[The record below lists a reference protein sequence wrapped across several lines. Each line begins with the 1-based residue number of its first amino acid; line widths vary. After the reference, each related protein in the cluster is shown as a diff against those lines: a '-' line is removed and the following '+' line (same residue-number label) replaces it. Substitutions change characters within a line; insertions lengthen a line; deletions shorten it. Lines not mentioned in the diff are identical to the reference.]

1 VLAAMVATAVRSR
14 VQLVALPPVWVL
26 FAIAWCTAVVGW
38 SDRALRVEAFSLPLG
53 LSLLAVGILAMRGS
67 TLPGRSLNSWP
78 TGFSGS

>member
-1 VLAAMVATAVRSR
+1 MVATAVRSR